1 MGIQEQIVFPEI
13 NYDQVEEMRG
23 MDIALVTSALTDREA
38 LALLKGFNMPIN

>member
-23 MDIALVTSALTDREA
+23 MDIALVTSASTDREA